1 MFDPDHPEDIKMW
14 HIGAFAFAIVVLAC
28 LAIYMLSNVYRSV
41 A

>member
-1 MFDPDHPEDIKMW
+1 MYNDIDPEDIKPW
-14 HIGAFAFAIVVLAC
+14 QIATFAFVIVVLAS